1 MLWMWIKKG
10 IVITVEVLNTLLNT
24 IEIREWLDR
33 EDRLATR
40 IMIVNFKKN
49 KSLIVLD

>member
-10 IVITVEVLNTLLNT
+10 IVITVEVLNILLDT
-24 IEIREWLDR
+24 IEIREWLDKG
-33 EDRLATR
+33 DRLATR
-40 IMIVNFKKN
+40 TMIVNFKKD